1 MNFWVKIL
9 MLISLC
15 FNLGAGA
22 LEDCASDGEYGDNHH
37 SLSSKGLNRE
47 ESARIHALEHEKEDA
62 PLCHHESCHFGHCAH
77 LLLVALTT
85 LKESN
90 AELNRFELPQY
101 ASTHSFD
108 FQPNHDRPPTQ
119 I

>member
-9 MLISLC
+9 MLMSLC

-22 LEDCASDGEYGDNHH
+22 LEDCASDGEFGDNHH
-37 SLSSKGLNRE
+37 SLSSKGQTRE
-47 ESARIHALEHEKEDA
+47 ESARLHAEEHESGES

-77 LLLVALTT
+77 LLLVNHVA
-85 LKESN
+85 LKESI
-90 AELNRFELPQY
+90 AELNLFELPQY
-101 ASTHSFD
+101 ASTHSFE

-119 I
+119 A